1 MSVATMWFILGIVLL
16 AVELVSPAFVLFFF
30 GFGAWAAGVTALFVD
45 DLTIEVIVFGASSIV
60 FLLSLRRLFVRS
72 FRGKTQVS
80 SAAAS
85 AGRPNLPGGKM
96 GTATR
101 PIPVNGVGEISVG
114 GSFWRAVSPEAQPE
128 GAQVRIL
135 GHIPDDE
142 LTLEVVSGGENSR
155 KPV

>member
-1 MSVATMWFILGIVLL
+1 M
-16 AVELVSPAFVLFFF
+16 
-30 GFGAWAAGVTALFVD
+30 FVD
-45 DLTIEVIVFGASSIV
+45 DLAIEVVVFGASSVV

-72 FRGKTQVS
+72 FRGKTQIS
-80 SAAAS
+80 SDAAS
-85 AGRPNLPGGKM
+85 VGLPNQHVGKM
-96 GTATR
+96 GTVTR

-128 GAQVRIL
+128 GAQVRVL

-155 KPV
+155 NPA

>member
-30 GFGAWAAGVTALFVD
+30 GFGAWAAGV
-45 DLTIEVIVFGASSIV
+45 FGASSIV

-80 SAAAS
+80 SDAAS
-85 AGRPNLPGGKM
+85 AGLPNLHVGKM
-96 GTATR
+96 GTVTR